1 MFPYSQH
8 GFISVYYARGKA
20 AATPQLFAGFLV
32 VPMGCVVA
40 ALDLHLRCAQAKW
53 EVLQLIWRLWK
64 WILGCDKFVSN
75 IFFLIYLIYASKESR

>member
-1 MFPYSQH
+1 MVGLFLEPPFYGLNCFVFPYSQH

-64 WILGCDKFVSN
+64 WILGCLV
-75 IFFLIYLIYASKESR
+75 I